1 MFFAP
6 ECFSALCGDAK
17 HDKSAGTIT
26 INKERRFDGI
36 YPGLGMYA
44 QYYVYGKKFMIDQ
57 EGEYAFEEGKL
68 YIKWSGSSLPNTLEF
83 SIYDVA
89 MIVSGS
95 EYVKIHNIHFTH
107 YEQYGI
113 YESAGWS
120 NRDYDSNNN
129 MIMSKCSFEYDT
141 TGISVSHG
149 TTNAAS
155 MAYNWCI
162 DCCDFT
168 NTDGSAIK
176 LYSNANVNFPNV
188 GVVNFWIT
196 NNNFYNIGFNSESN
210 VGILFGYVK
219 NVYFLNNTVRF
230 VSHNGVYSFL
240 ILLPRMER
248 YQQKTF

>member
-1 MFFAP
+1 
-6 ECFSALCGDAK
+6 
-17 HDKSAGTIT
+17 
-26 INKERRFDGI
+26 
-36 YPGLGMYA
+36 MYA
-44 QYYVYGKKFMIDQ
+44 QCYVYGKKFMIDQ

-68 YIKWSGSSLPNTLEF
+68 YIKWSKSILANTLEF

-95 EYVKIHNIHFTH
+95 EYVKVHNIHFTH
-107 YEQYGI
+107 YEQYAI

-120 NRDYDSNNN
+120 NRDYDSSNN
-129 MIMSKCSFEYDT
+129 IIISKCSFEYDM

-162 DCCDFT
+162 DRCNFT
-168 NTDGSAIK
+168 NTDGSAIN
-176 LYSNANVNFPNV
+176 LYSNANANSPNV

-196 NNNFYNIGFNSESN
+196 NNNFYNLGFNSESN
-210 VGILFGYVK
+210 VGISFGYAK
-219 NVYFLNNTVRF
+219 NVYFLSHTVRY

-248 YQQKTF
+248 YQQETI

>member
-1 MFFAP
+1 
-6 ECFSALCGDAK
+6 
-17 HDKSAGTIT
+17 
-26 INKERRFDGI
+26 
-36 YPGLGMYA
+36 MYA

-83 SIYDVA
+83 SIYDVT

-95 EYVKIHNIHFTH
+95 EYVKIHNIHFSN

-120 NRDYDSNNN
+120 DRDYDSNNN
-129 MIMSKCSFEYDT
+129 MIMSKCSFEYDM
-141 TGISVSHG
+141 TGISVAHG

-155 MAYNWCI
+155 MTYNWCI

-176 LYSNANVNFPNV
+176 LYSNANVNFSNV
-188 GVVNFWIT
+188 GV
-196 NNNFYNIGFNSESN
+196 
-210 VGILFGYVK
+210 L
-219 NVYFLNNTVRF
+219 
-230 VSHNGVYSFL
+230 
-240 ILLPRMER
+240 
-248 YQQKTF
+248 

>member
-1 MFFAP
+1 MLEIKSAVVDNYGRMMEKQRKLKESFLFFAP
-6 ECFSALCGDAK
+6 ECFSVWCGDNK
-17 HDKSAGTIT
+17 HDKSARTIT

-57 EGEYAFEEGKL
+57 EGEYAFEDGKL

-120 NRDYDSNNN
+120 DRDYDSSNNI
-129 MIMSKCSFEYDT
+129 IMSKCSFEYDM
-141 TGISVSHG
+141 TGISVAHG

-155 MAYNWCI
+155 MTYNWCI

-176 LYSNANVNFPNV
+176 LYSNANVNFSNV
-188 GVVNFWIT
+188 GV
-196 NNNFYNIGFNSESN
+196 
-210 VGILFGYVK
+210 L
-219 NVYFLNNTVRF
+219 
-230 VSHNGVYSFL
+230 
-240 ILLPRMER
+240 
-248 YQQKTF
+248 